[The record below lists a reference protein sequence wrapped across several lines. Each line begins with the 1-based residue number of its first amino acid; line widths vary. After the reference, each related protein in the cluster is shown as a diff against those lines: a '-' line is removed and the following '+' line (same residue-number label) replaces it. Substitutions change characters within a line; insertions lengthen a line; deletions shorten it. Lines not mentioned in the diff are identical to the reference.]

1 MRCRAFRISGP
12 ERAGVL
18 KGLRV
23 AITRAAAQA
32 EDLAAPLRAAGAE
45 VLLTPLIRIVPSGDA
60 PEIATA
66 IEQLPAYDWIVFTS
80 VNGVDVFAEA
90 LARAGAAIAPD
101 RASIACVG
109 PATAAAAR
117 KHGWTASVIPEEFVG
132 HAIADAL
139 AARAD
144 LAGSRI
150 LLARAGGA
158 RAELRERL
166 LALGAI
172 VTDTELYHSDLDE
185 AGAMR
190 LRAHIENDEVDLLTF
205 TSGSTVRYFTQAV
218 GGPGRAKVAVI
229 GPLTADA
236 ARQCGLSVEIA
247 AQPHTTA
254 GLVAAIVQHYRGE
267 AQ

>member
-1 MRCRAFRISGP
+1 
-12 ERAGVL
+12 VL

-23 AITRAAAQA
+23 AVTRAASQA
-32 EDLAAPLRAAGAE
+32 EDLAAPLRAAGAA
-45 VLLTPLIRIVPSGDA
+45 VLPTPLLRIVPAGDT
-60 PEIATA
+60 PEIAAA
-66 IEQLPAYDWIVFTS
+66 IGQLAEYDWIVFTS

-90 LARAGAAIAPD
+90 LARAGAASAPN

-139 AARAD
+139 ATRAD

-158 RAELRERL
+158 RAELPERL
-166 LALGAI
+166 RALGAF
-172 VTDTELYHSDLDE
+172 VTDAELYHSALDE
-185 AGAMR
+185 AGAKR

-218 GGPGRAKVAVI
+218 GGPGRAMVAVI
-229 GPLTADA
+229 GPMTADA
-236 ARQCGLSVEIA
+236 ARRCGLRVEIEA
-247 AQPHTTA
+247 EPHTTA
-254 GLVAAIVQHYRGE
+254 GLVAAIVQHFRGE
-267 AQ
+267 AS